1 MTAKS
6 AYTLNASVNIT
17 SSLSTIQ
24 EITQAAGSTAEKLG
38 HATQKILSWFGIA
51 RPTPESAAVSK
62 PRAMLWGT
70 HDEVT
75 TALKAVGGRE
85 AVSGKLLPDDTEHA
99 TTSRALWLVPDPQTN
114 TGIAFSWLDMS
125 GDLSANL
132 HLKQH
137 PAQDDSVLAMTAEF
151 NPRGPENPMGG
162 HQRGEW
168 VTCEVKSLDNGSER
182 SDAVGEIDES
192 CPRQGEPLAFGRV
205 ATASQRV

>member
-1 MTAKS
+1 
-6 AYTLNASVNIT
+6 
-17 SSLSTIQ
+17 
-24 EITQAAGSTAEKLG
+24 
-38 HATQKILSWFGIA
+38 
-51 RPTPESAAVSK
+51 
-62 PRAMLWGT
+62 MLWGT

-114 TGIAFSWLDMS
+114 TGIAFSWLDMT

-182 SDAVGEIDES
+182 QTQLEKLTKAVLDRGNLLLSDAQ
-192 CPRQGEPLAFGRV
+192 RQHLNEYDGFFGGFKLSSLARDVDGRLLPDDNSMPNDLYHQLYGKHKRN
-205 ATASQRV
+205 AGTTAE